1 MRIVS
6 QIIASTG
13 FIRCIQ
19 QLRKRN
25 DPDIERG
32 KMSKGTKRKI
42 DEANLDSFVN
52 TELNV
57 ENRLAVVEGKVDKI
71 QDHLHLLVDT
81 IRLILKRLNNNLRYN
96 EKMTISDDNDDDNDD
111 DDDDDE
117 FDLSDYDEQVELEV
131 RRIRQNGKQ

>member
-1 MRIVS
+1 M
-6 QIIASTG
+6 
-13 FIRCIQ
+13 
-19 QLRKRN
+19 
-25 DPDIERG
+25 P
-32 KMSKGTKRKI
+32 KGTKRKI

-52 TELNV
+52 TEPNV
-57 ENRLAVVEGKVDKI
+57 ENRLAIVEGKVDKI

-81 IRLILKRLNNNLRYN
+81 IRLILKRLNNNLQYN
-96 EKMTISDDNDDDNDD
+96 EKMAISDDNDD